1 MRIALVATSVLPAAS
16 KGRKQAG
23 RRLGKPAIAGGTPA
37 FDRWLVFGRPV
48 LGDEEIEAVA
58 DVIRSG
64 WIGTGERAREF
75 EQAFAE
81 KIGAAH
87 AISVS
92 SCTAALHVSLEAL
105 GIGPGDEVITTAMT
119 FVATVNAIMHAGAT
133 PVLVDVDPLTLN
145 LDLDDVRRRIGPRT
159 RALLPVHFGGL
170 PVDLTELRALAG
182 EHGLVV
188 LEDAAHALG
197 ARFAG
202 APIGAGGTAV
212 CFSFYPNKAITT
224 GEGGMVTT
232 DDAKLAELLRLLRH
246 HGLLRDAW
254 ERFGSE
260 GNVFNEAIA
269 FGFKYNLTDLQAALG
284 LVQLGRLDDFIER
297 RRTLGEVYGR
307 ELARVSGLRPQPRPW
322 NDDVRHGQHLYII
335 EVDEQAVGLDRDAL
349 LGALSAENIGTGV
362 HYRAIHLHPY
372 YRTRLGLDPGA
383 LPVAE
388 RLSTTLLSLPL
399 SAAMSEDDVVA
410 VVDALERI
418 QAYALGNGRARMR
431 RRPN

>member
-1 MRIALVATSVLPAAS
+1 
-16 KGRKQAG
+16 
-23 RRLGKPAIAGGTPA
+23 
-37 FDRWLVFGRPV
+37 
-48 LGDEEIEAVA
+48 
-58 DVIRSG
+58 
-64 WIGTGERAREF
+64 
-75 EQAFAE
+75 
-81 KIGAAH
+81 
-87 AISVS
+87 
-92 SCTAALHVSLEAL
+92 
-105 GIGPGDEVITTAMT
+105 
-119 FVATVNAIMHAGAT
+119 
-133 PVLVDVDPLTLN
+133 
-145 LDLDDVRRRIGPRT
+145 
-159 RALLPVHFGGL
+159 
-170 PVDLTELRALAG
+170 
-182 EHGLVV
+182 
-188 LEDAAHALG
+188 
-197 ARFAG
+197 
-202 APIGAGGTAV
+202 
-212 CFSFYPNKAITT
+212 
-224 GEGGMVTT
+224 
-232 DDAKLAELLRLLRH
+232 LAELLRLLRH

-431 RRPN
+431 RRRN